1 MNSNPRPPLE
11 VKEVL
16 KGITYLINSEKMKI
30 KVSST
35 LLLTIEGKGT
45 NFFIPIFIES
55 LIKNMK
61 RIWTGVAKVPNYSH
75 TSIERVSSVPETLRR

>member
-30 KVSST
+30 KMSST

-45 NFFIPIFIES
+45 NFFIPIFIE
-55 LIKNMK
+55 
-61 RIWTGVAKVPNYSH
+61 
-75 TSIERVSSVPETLRR
+75 